1 MINGRNFMKKYLYL
15 CCILST
21 AILAD
26 DLDLGADFSAGD
38 TITASEF
45 NSKFNTIENVIKKFD
60 ESILIGTWS
69 CREYSVGNINPDTG
83 KFISEGSLNTVTFSE
98 TDNLD
103 SINSPKTHSGFSFS
117 QGNPELPATTY
128 SVIGNYFVPTY
139 WINSS
144 SVMGVDDSQT
154 FDIEMKSNNQF
165 QMTATKSRSNN
176 CSIPGCFVVTIICD
190 KS

>member
-1 MINGRNFMKKYLYL
+1 MKKYLYL

-38 TITASEF
+38 TISAAEF
-45 NSKFNTIENVIKKFD
+45 NSRFNTIENVIKKFD

-69 CREYSVGNINPDTG
+69 CLEYSVGNINSDTG
-83 KFISEGSLNTVTFSE
+83 KFINVSDLKTVTFSE
-98 TDNLD
+98 TDNLS
-103 SINSPKTHSGFSFS
+103 SIESPKMHNGFSFS
-117 QGNPELPATTY
+117 HSGTDDEPQTTY
-128 SVIGNYFVPTY
+128 SMIGNMFVPTY
-139 WINSS
+139 LVTNSS
-144 SVMGVDDSQT
+144 GAFLGVDDSQT
-154 FDIEMKSNNQF
+154 FDIELRSNDQF

-176 CSIPGCFVVTIICD
+176 CGINGCFVVSVICN

>member
-1 MINGRNFMKKYLYL
+1 MKKYLYL
-15 CCILST
+15 CCILSI

-38 TITASEF
+38 TISASEF
-45 NSKFNTIENVIKKFD
+45 NSRFNTIENVIKKFD

-69 CREYSVGNINPDTG
+69 CLEYYVGNINNERGT
-83 KFISEGSLNTVTFSE
+83 FINVSEVKTVTFSE
-98 TDNLD
+98 TDNLS
-103 SINSPKTHSGFSFS
+103 SIDSPKIHSGFSFS
-117 QGNPELPATTY
+117 QGDRSLPDTTY

-139 WINSS
+139 WMNST
-144 SVMGVDDSQT
+144 GVLGVSGSQT
-154 FDIEMKSNNQF
+154 FDIEMKSNDQF

-176 CSIPGCFVVTIICD
+176 CTIPGCLLVTIICD